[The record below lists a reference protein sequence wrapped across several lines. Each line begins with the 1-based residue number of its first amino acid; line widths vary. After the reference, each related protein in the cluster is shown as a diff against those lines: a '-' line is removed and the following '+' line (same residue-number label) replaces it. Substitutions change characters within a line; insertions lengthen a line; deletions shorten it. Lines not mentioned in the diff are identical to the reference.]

1 MDDPIKP
8 GGVNSIS
15 ESNNTSSD
23 FTRRSLLQGAATT
36 SILLPGTA
44 WAAEP
49 IRYDLALSLSQN
61 ERVLTVTERRIFV
74 DHEKVDNPKW
84 IVRAVLFGPKA
95 WFSLIKPTSDDRQI
109 LKVFDC
115 RYGGHGGELT
125 FVFTRDNDK
134 SPWFIDLTTN
144 NVWNG
149 LGAGKVGFAD
159 FAGASKKLKIAR
171 VASSQAD
178 AALLRIFQN
187 HVRIGRQAAATC
199 DITFDNQLQWKIS
212 STHPR
217 TFSLFGGQAWLKEF
231 AFGWRTDQDE
241 IADKT
246 AIGDVFLQGQG
257 SVRADGF
264 DGAKIVVGVGHC
276 VNLNLQKKDSPREFD
291 VRIGSSPLDP
301 AVEQIISRLRLGESQ
316 ITVTDERDTK
326 AASISCR
333 DLVLSQTV
341 LPKTGSLRTVM
352 FGSAGLAVDPIV
364 KATSASEEIV
374 TPIGRLTV
382 AALPPDQAVK
392 IGDQRAPDAQQPVVE
407 PVPKADLAAQQKREQ
422 AAARKRERELF
433 FRAACGDRG
442 GAREATLW
450 VVDDVRSGQSPNTVR
465 RLRRIAMD
473 LQLRAANAALRDVSF
488 SSLTF
493 PDQGSDLRLE
503 FEDGS
508 PLTELGTAG
517 EFPRARPSSFVWI
530 GHNETKLL
538 GEIDLTRATLT
549 AARDYDLAKLRFRFF
564 DFVLA
569 FVPLPVIRPA
579 RADCRLIQTKDGRF
593 EDNRPV
599 LVAEFDPQ
607 HVFEEALFRPE
618 PPSLPDAPIKD
629 ADGKTVTREMILAR
643 LAALKNDIAERVKY
657 RTEISRQKEEAEKSI
672 LVEEDRVFG
681 KFSVAYAAR
690 AKAAGLPDDQ
700 QIYVGPYALDPD
712 AMRLART
719 VFKSDLLAA
728 ITKVVSGTFDRVKG
742 KIIDDLRNT
751 KRLSDANAPGD
762 VALKLDNALRNERS
776 FEELEPIYAAFRS
789 FYRDERSASADVL
802 TSGASGALKPA
813 QQFLWQTEFLSENN
827 RPDTGFDPD
836 NYPTPEKRK
845 GWFDTIFKKF
855 MDRVVGAEPIE
866 DLMAG
871 RLSGPTRL
879 AFRVNCAPPPN
890 ATSLEAGLGQSSGV
904 GPSAPGGG
912 DFAYRPIQFTF
923 EALTDWSRHEPA
935 VTRRAQKLFTA
946 LPGGVV
952 PPLGERAA
960 SLGDH
965 DILAFQGFTKGFITA
980 EQRLGEIRNSMARK
994 PTEFETAIEIPSRLI
1009 LSTAQDAIWQTV
1021 RHLPAS
1027 ATELNNRVKPP
1038 LEPKDPSLESGLH
1051 QQVAGEISI
1060 HQAGLWTARLAVE
1073 DVNPGLRIVDTPDF
1087 RPMVLAPQT
1096 AGSAPPLPGRGAP
1109 PRGPIAPWFVGPE
1122 QMESTTVTAADVN
1135 GSLPVDT
1142 PGKAKGEVCPA
1153 PSDEPSSVPDKVFR
1167 VLRWL
1172 CGRAASRKEIPV
1184 NWWTFRTTLDAYDR
1198 HQLVMLSSA
1207 YGLPVIG
1214 RRQAVKDDDEAVGPL
1229 IVDSGQFE
1237 PGTEQEYAL
1246 SDARN
1251 DQAIYRPIPLN
1262 VRELSLTALGGSF
1275 SHDTAFQPSAGAD
1288 DLWGR
1293 KLFEGF
1299 SIERWQQEIVLGRD
1313 IVGQVVYKGYLFPF
1327 GHPASMIK
1335 QTERIFLRT
1344 PTQGIKAILRQRIFL
1359 HVAQPL
1365 QRFPTTGQPHRGA
1378 LWCGESVTLRT
1389 IWTPDI
1395 LDPNTGDFGP
1405 NDESLNGRISLG
1417 AGNPGLAFFPRTD
1430 ITERGLVSFE
1440 LLVDGA
1446 GTRMPL
1452 IFVDNIAATT
1462 PTSLRALIAHYEEK
1476 TKMPISRRTLAMN
1489 SQKIRYAPERNSGD
1503 TTLTTESIQVTA
1515 HGRFKDFG
1523 GGWAGDLS
1531 TYNTTGTLEGARQP
1545 PFYPAM
1551 DFAIIRLEQVE
1562 RFSGGNRKPVKAQY
1576 DGHYIRH
1583 GFAPIPAAD
1592 AKGDEAEPEWN
1603 PMEVYLNLRSIV
1615 TSSMGDNGAQ
1625 AAAIGRP
1632 ASNIVAVSRAK
1643 GPLGADR
1650 FVKYE
1655 LIGDDNPKSQA
1666 PESQTSKPIIIP
1678 DKPDGAE
1685 LLTEDAS
1692 WRNIKSLASYFN
1704 HRHSLTANQTDGK
1717 PYEPVE
1723 RPDPAP
1729 VDVVEVPEIPENV
1742 LKTLQVLQS
1751 YFSGDAKLLG
1761 TVKIKYLLAL
1771 LGLDDFLAGVPVL
1784 QETIEYGTAALAKVK
1799 DEADDLAIDV
1809 RSRVIHPLLQ
1819 VVEKLQAQWKALD
1832 ATLAAKVGQSPNSGL
1847 TLAKLYPEI
1856 DSGLSNLDRTLQ
1868 AASTQTDPAALAKD
1882 LATVYES
1889 GRRFIRVLATIA
1901 ANPVERLKDAATRAI
1916 DNLVSGFTGDFRQLA
1931 EFKAIAKNLVED
1943 ARKLAAADI
1952 QKWINDSNVDEAA
1965 LAELLSPVFSQP
1977 DLAAFANSL
1986 SESLDP
1992 DAKKFLTDTSKA
2004 LKDAL
2009 PAAKELVDLLSAEV
2023 PAVLSGKKPEDAF
2036 NDAVNT
2042 WITNG
2047 QSRLKKAIEDAG
2059 KAIKAEASIKEETL
2073 REALLRQ
2080 LDEFTLQ
2087 IQAWVD
2093 GKVVENAFLID
2104 AVVRALNLFAEVN
2117 AIWEPAKS
2125 GDVQGAFKAVSVFA
2139 SDAFGYDIE
2148 ALAADAA
2155 KDYLAQ
2161 IDKVRDRVK
2170 NFAAGI
2176 TTASPETKKELAI
2189 ELAACVKFKADSALS
2204 LPADKATPPK
2214 LVPLAQIAAALIPL
2228 DDLKKPVADFGTQ
2241 LGSLQST
2248 PAVDGIKTFHANLTA
2263 FIDTLNKDTKNLYC
2277 ASVDALVLLNEVKEW
2292 FGAGT
2297 WTSLDRNALEQLTR
2311 FKSRVE
2317 ASSKSIETALVA
2329 LAKSIAGFVDTDA
2342 NKPYIAASLLAGGAA
2357 KLLEITSAGP
2367 AYDAAKRLEKDAKDT
2382 EEKIA
2387 AALATTIGFVLRLAG
2402 DGSLFGAEI
2411 AGNLQKAVASI
2422 RNGVSRLDRDLG
2434 NATDDL
2440 EKSLKDLGDKLKRIA
2455 TYKLPKPPADYKTI
2469 PLLLDEK
2476 VDGLNKTVRD
2486 LLGKSTVADSELGK
2500 ITGQASDAEQKAL
2513 AAWHLLQL
2521 KFKGIPDKLRGKL
2534 EELIIATGAFSQL
2547 AKGYKELLRL
2557 RQTAIDNISSV
2568 PLLSSR
2574 AKHALIVAPL
2584 YTKECKIDDL
2594 SSIPGELAKC
2604 DRLAEEAVILDMVA
2618 LPLSAENR
2626 NRTLGFL
2633 NSWGK
2638 GTAAPLTIGAHV
2650 RDLAAEVLKGDIL
2663 SLIDVSAFRDA
2674 IEDAIANLIPTRM
2687 TLAYDFSRSVKDE
2700 PSKTSLFQPQKG
2712 SVFAL
2717 RVRAIVDLLNPTKV
2731 DFRATG
2737 SLGPFDVKLVG
2748 SLIDA
2753 VTLKFDG
2760 AVFEMVG
2767 GSSPHFDVAYKD
2779 FEIGKDLEFAKQ
2791 LQSFLTPKDG
2801 NGIFLQPM
2809 TRTAGIEAGYGIDLG
2824 SIGVGITSF
2833 FNVTLNVSA
2842 ELPFT
2847 DSESL
2852 FKVSLGRRLR
2862 PFTISVIPFAGSGY
2876 FSIFAAPDG
2885 IRGFEASF
2893 EFGGGASLGFGP
2905 LQAQAR
2911 VMVGVFVRVLRVDNT
2926 NTCTIYGTF
2935 FAGGAAS
2942 IWIFSFSASLYVRL
2956 GRGDDGTMYGEA
2968 TFSFSFSLGIADYD
2982 YSVTAFRREQPVG
2995 GGKSKKQASLFEE
3008 IDEPVRFAFAGEGA
3022 VLSDADP
3029 QAYAP
3034 LRAKRPAANA
3044 YAAPPSAPPAN
3055 PSDVM
3060 SLAVGPDKDLNS
3072 YLSYFD
3078 LGLVDGA

>member
-257 SVRADGF
+257 SVRTDGF

-450 VVDDVRSGQSPNTVR
+450 V
-465 RLRRIAMD
+465 
-473 LQLRAANAALRDVSF
+473 
-488 SSLTF
+488 
-493 PDQGSDLRLE
+493 
-503 FEDGS
+503 
-508 PLTELGTAG
+508 
-517 EFPRARPSSFVWI
+517 
-530 GHNETKLL
+530 
-538 GEIDLTRATLT
+538 
-549 AARDYDLAKLRFRFF
+549 
-564 DFVLA
+564 
-569 FVPLPVIRPA
+569 
-579 RADCRLIQTKDGRF
+579 
-593 EDNRPV
+593 
-599 LVAEFDPQ
+599 
-607 HVFEEALFRPE
+607 
-618 PPSLPDAPIKD
+618 
-629 ADGKTVTREMILAR
+629 
-643 LAALKNDIAERVKY
+643 
-657 RTEISRQKEEAEKSI
+657 
-672 LVEEDRVFG
+672 
-681 KFSVAYAAR
+681 
-690 AKAAGLPDDQ
+690 
-700 QIYVGPYALDPD
+700 
-712 AMRLART
+712 
-719 VFKSDLLAA
+719 
-728 ITKVVSGTFDRVKG
+728 
-742 KIIDDLRNT
+742 
-751 KRLSDANAPGD
+751 
-762 VALKLDNALRNERS
+762 
-776 FEELEPIYAAFRS
+776 
-789 FYRDERSASADVL
+789 
-802 TSGASGALKPA
+802 
-813 QQFLWQTEFLSENN
+813 
-827 RPDTGFDPD
+827 
-836 NYPTPEKRK
+836 
-845 GWFDTIFKKF
+845 FKKF

-1313 IVGQVVYKGYLFPF
+1313 IIGQVVYKGYLFPF

-1771 LGLDDFLAGVPVL
+1771 LGLDDFLAGVPVR
-1784 QETIEYGTAALAKVK
+1784 QPGRTAQGRGHPRDRQSGVRLHRRFPATCGIQ
-1799 DEADDLAIDV
+1799 DDRKEPRRGRPKTRGRRHPEVDQRQQCR
-1809 RSRVIHPLLQ
+1809 RSR
-1819 VVEKLQAQWKALD
+1819 
-1832 ATLAAKVGQSPNSGL
+1832 
-1847 TLAKLYPEI
+1847 
-1856 DSGLSNLDRTLQ
+1856 
-1868 AASTQTDPAALAKD
+1868 
-1882 LATVYES
+1882 
-1889 GRRFIRVLATIA
+1889 
-1901 ANPVERLKDAATRAI
+1901 
-1916 DNLVSGFTGDFRQLA
+1916 
-1931 EFKAIAKNLVED
+1931 
-1943 ARKLAAADI
+1943 
-1952 QKWINDSNVDEAA
+1952 
-1965 LAELLSPVFSQP
+1965 
-1977 DLAAFANSL
+1977 
-1986 SESLDP
+1986 
-1992 DAKKFLTDTSKA
+1992 
-2004 LKDAL
+2004 
-2009 PAAKELVDLLSAEV
+2009 
-2023 PAVLSGKKPEDAF
+2023 
-2036 NDAVNT
+2036 
-2042 WITNG
+2042 
-2047 QSRLKKAIEDAG
+2047 AG
-2059 KAIKAEASIKEETL
+2059 
-2073 REALLRQ
+2073 
-2080 LDEFTLQ
+2080 
-2087 IQAWVD
+2087 
-2093 GKVVENAFLID
+2093 
-2104 AVVRALNLFAEVN
+2104 
-2117 AIWEPAKS
+2117 
-2125 GDVQGAFKAVSVFA
+2125 
-2139 SDAFGYDIE
+2139 
-2148 ALAADAA
+2148 
-2155 KDYLAQ
+2155 
-2161 IDKVRDRVK
+2161 
-2170 NFAAGI
+2170 
-2176 TTASPETKKELAI
+2176 
-2189 ELAACVKFKADSALS
+2189 
-2204 LPADKATPPK
+2204 
-2214 LVPLAQIAAALIPL
+2214 
-2228 DDLKKPVADFGTQ
+2228 
-2241 LGSLQST
+2241 
-2248 PAVDGIKTFHANLTA
+2248 
-2263 FIDTLNKDTKNLYC
+2263 
-2277 ASVDALVLLNEVKEW
+2277 
-2292 FGAGT
+2292 
-2297 WTSLDRNALEQLTR
+2297 
-2311 FKSRVE
+2311 
-2317 ASSKSIETALVA
+2317 
-2329 LAKSIAGFVDTDA
+2329 
-2342 NKPYIAASLLAGGAA
+2342 
-2357 KLLEITSAGP
+2357 
-2367 AYDAAKRLEKDAKDT
+2367 
-2382 EEKIA
+2382 
-2387 AALATTIGFVLRLAG
+2387 
-2402 DGSLFGAEI
+2402 
-2411 AGNLQKAVASI
+2411 
-2422 RNGVSRLDRDLG
+2422 
-2434 NATDDL
+2434 
-2440 EKSLKDLGDKLKRIA
+2440 
-2455 TYKLPKPPADYKTI
+2455 
-2469 PLLLDEK
+2469 
-2476 VDGLNKTVRD
+2476 
-2486 LLGKSTVADSELGK
+2486 
-2500 ITGQASDAEQKAL
+2500 
-2513 AAWHLLQL
+2513 
-2521 KFKGIPDKLRGKL
+2521 
-2534 EELIIATGAFSQL
+2534 
-2547 AKGYKELLRL
+2547 
-2557 RQTAIDNISSV
+2557 
-2568 PLLSSR
+2568 
-2574 AKHALIVAPL
+2574 
-2584 YTKECKIDDL
+2584 
-2594 SSIPGELAKC
+2594 
-2604 DRLAEEAVILDMVA
+2604 
-2618 LPLSAENR
+2618 
-2626 NRTLGFL
+2626 
-2633 NSWGK
+2633 
-2638 GTAAPLTIGAHV
+2638 
-2650 RDLAAEVLKGDIL
+2650 
-2663 SLIDVSAFRDA
+2663 
-2674 IEDAIANLIPTRM
+2674 
-2687 TLAYDFSRSVKDE
+2687 
-2700 PSKTSLFQPQKG
+2700 
-2712 SVFAL
+2712 
-2717 RVRAIVDLLNPTKV
+2717 RAIVARLQP
-2731 DFRATG
+2731 TG
-2737 SLGPFDVKLVG
+2737 SGRFC
-2748 SLIDA
+2748 
-2753 VTLKFDG
+2753 
-2760 AVFEMVG
+2760 
-2767 GSSPHFDVAYKD
+2767 
-2779 FEIGKDLEFAKQ
+2779 KQ
-2791 LQSFLTPKDG
+2791 P
-2801 NGIFLQPM
+2801 
-2809 TRTAGIEAGYGIDLG
+2809 E
-2824 SIGVGITSF
+2824 
-2833 FNVTLNVSA
+2833 
-2842 ELPFT
+2842 
-2847 DSESL
+2847 
-2852 FKVSLGRRLR
+2852 
-2862 PFTISVIPFAGSGY
+2862 
-2876 FSIFAAPDG
+2876 
-2885 IRGFEASF
+2885 
-2893 EFGGGASLGFGP
+2893 
-2905 LQAQAR
+2905 R
-2911 VMVGVFVRVLRVDNT
+2911 VPR
-2926 NTCTIYGTF
+2926 
-2935 FAGGAAS
+2935 S
-2942 IWIFSFSASLYVRL
+2942 
-2956 GRGDDGTMYGEA
+2956 
-2968 TFSFSFSLGIADYD
+2968 
-2982 YSVTAFRREQPVG
+2982 
-2995 GGKSKKQASLFEE
+2995 
-3008 IDEPVRFAFAGEGA
+3008 
-3022 VLSDADP
+3022 
-3029 QAYAP
+3029 
-3034 LRAKRPAANA
+3034 
-3044 YAAPPSAPPAN
+3044 
-3055 PSDVM
+3055 
-3060 SLAVGPDKDLNS
+3060 
-3072 YLSYFD
+3072 
-3078 LGLVDGA
+3078 